1 MILSPFSVVETATV
15 RFYLSLALLVLLSLL
30 AGPLSAALIAI
41 ESQAMRPDRLFLM
54 DETTGDVSFLT
65 DLQDELSSFPGLSF
79 LEDERF
85 LANFF
90 PGGINPSLA
99 TVDTSDGS
107 VSVVVPLSSRGG
119 RASNESEN
127 VLYTIDDDSG
137 NRLTAEFGRLGLD
150 RFNLRPRTHH
160 PPAPGPSLSGAG
172 VCEVKKPVC

>member
-1 MILSPFSVVETATV
+1 MILSPFSVVQTATV

-41 ESQAMRPDRLFLM
+41 ESQAIGPDRLFLM
-54 DETTGDVSFLT
+54 DETTGDVSFLI

-79 LEDERF
+79 LEDELF

-99 TVDTSDGS
+99 T
-107 VSVVVPLSSRGG
+107 
-119 RASNESEN
+119 
-127 VLYTIDDDSG
+127 
-137 NRLTAEFGRLGLD
+137 
-150 RFNLRPRTHH
+150 
-160 PPAPGPSLSGAG
+160 GAG